1 MTLPPL
7 RPSAQAIDDL
17 LPQTECRQC
26 GFDGCAAYAQAV
38 ADGLAPINRCAPGG
52 ARGIAEL
59 AKATGLPFVALDP
72 EYGTE
77 MPFARAQIRAEECIG
92 CSWCVRA
99 CPTDAI
105 GGSPKHLHAVLEA
118 AARAAVSALRP
129 APWTALTSLKSAAN
143 GRGRMPAKQNVITRK
158 PGRGASV
165 RQPWRTPVLHADAKQ
180 RLTYRQRPLLP
191 LRPPPRKTS
200 WRTFWRRLVHVPA
213 NKMICDG
220 SER

>member
-92 CSWCVRA
+92 CSWCVDFG
-99 CPTDAI
+99 TM
-105 GGSPKHLHAVLEA
+105 L
-118 AARAAVSALRP
+118 
-129 APWTALTSLKSAAN
+129 
-143 GRGRMPAKQNVITRK
+143 
-158 PGRGASV
+158 
-165 RQPWRTPVLHADAKQ
+165 Q
-180 RLTYRQRPLLP
+180 REEGLP
-191 LRPPPRKTS
+191 NRCH
-200 WRTFWRRLVHVPA
+200 RRLA
-213 NKMICDG
+213 
-220 SER
+220 

>member
-92 CSWCVRA
+92 C
-99 CPTDAI
+99 
-105 GGSPKHLHAVLEA
+105 GGEP
-118 AARAAVSALRP
+118 
-129 APWTALTSLKSAAN
+129 
-143 GRGRMPAKQNVITRK
+143 
-158 PGRGASV
+158 
-165 RQPWRTPVLHADAKQ
+165 
-180 RLTYRQRPLLP
+180 Y
-191 LRPPPRKTS
+191 
-200 WRTFWRRLVHVPA
+200 
-213 NKMICDG
+213 
-220 SER
+220 

>member
-59 AKATGLPFVALDP
+59 AKATGLPVVALDP

-77 MPFARAQIRAEECIG
+77 MPLARAQIRAEECIG

-118 AARAAVSALRP
+118 RCTGCSLCAPACPMDCIDFVEVGREWTREDARKAKLHHEEAWSRRVRQAALEDARLARRREAASNVPAEAAAAAAAAAKKNFMADILAQARARS
-129 APWTALTSLKSAAN
+129 
-143 GRGRMPAKQNVITRK
+143 
-158 PGRGASV
+158 
-165 RQPWRTPVLHADAKQ
+165 RQ
-180 RLTYRQRPLLP
+180 
-191 LRPPPRKTS
+191 
-200 WRTFWRRLVHVPA
+200 
-213 NKMICDG
+213 
-220 SER
+220 

>member
-59 AKATGLPFVALDP
+59 AKATGLPVVALDP

-118 AARAAVSALRP
+118 RCTGCSLCAP
-129 APWTALTSLKSAAN
+129 ACPMDCIDFVEV

-180 RLTYRQRPLLP
+180 RLTYRQRPQLP

>member
-1 MTLPPL
+1 MTLPTL

-59 AKATGLPFVALDP
+59 AKATGLPVVALDP

-118 AARAAVSALRP
+118 RCTDFVEVGREWTREDARKAKRHHEEAWSRRVRQAALEDARLARRREAASNVPAEAAAAAAAAAKKNFMADILAQARARS
-129 APWTALTSLKSAAN
+129 
-143 GRGRMPAKQNVITRK
+143 
-158 PGRGASV
+158 
-165 RQPWRTPVLHADAKQ
+165 RQ
-180 RLTYRQRPLLP
+180 
-191 LRPPPRKTS
+191 
-200 WRTFWRRLVHVPA
+200 
-213 NKMICDG
+213 
-220 SER
+220 

>member
-118 AARAAVSALRP
+118 RCTGCSLCAPACPMDCIDFVEVGREWTREDARKAKRHHEEAWSRRIRQAAVQRDKQPVAHPQARFGRRADDEIRHVVPEDQRAQVALPRRP
-129 APWTALTSLKSAAN
+129 N
-143 GRGRMPAKQNVITRK
+143 
-158 PGRGASV
+158 
-165 RQPWRTPVLHADAKQ
+165 
-180 RLTYRQRPLLP
+180 
-191 LRPPPRKTS
+191 RPPGS
-200 WRTFWRRLVHVPA
+200 CTFPPI
-213 NKMICDG
+213 K
-220 SER
+220 

>member
-118 AARAAVSALRP
+118 RCTGCSLCAP
-129 APWTALTSLKSAAN
+129 ACPMDCI
-143 GRGRMPAKQNVITRK
+143 R
-158 PGRGASV
+158 
-165 RQPWRTPVLHADAKQ
+165 
-180 RLTYRQRPLLP
+180 
-191 LRPPPRKTS
+191 
-200 WRTFWRRLVHVPA
+200 
-213 NKMICDG
+213 
-220 SER
+220 